1 VNVSQSTDRNH
12 GAGRLPAVLSHQAI
26 EESNVSNPTNVFDHT
41 GWHLHGDQNV
51 YLDAGGAIG
60 SSGPVAD
67 LVARLDGDLDRFAL
81 PDPPDG
87 DALREAVRASL
98 SLLDV
103 ASEEV
108 SMALLAMV
116 YRAPLVAGRRA

>member
-12 GAGRLPAVLSHQAI
+12 GAGHRPAVSSHQAI
-26 EESNVSNPTNVFDHT
+26 EESNVSNPTNVFGHT

-51 YLDAGGAIG
+51 YLHAGGAIG

-87 DALREAVRASL
+87 DALR
-98 SLLDV
+98 D
-103 ASEEV
+103 
-108 SMALLAMV
+108 ALRGDPAT
-116 YRAPLVAGRRA
+116 